1 MRSAKLPP
9 AGQGIVLSSLLP
21 QESALATNPKTATAD
36 AQFKKAQ
43 RDQDGK
49 KAAAEYEARGAATR
63 IKTEKLRALRL
74 ARDAE
79 LAAAAA
85 ANPAPVKAAK
95 KPAKPK
101 PTLSAFHRDS
111 EGSRNR

>member
-1 MRSAKLPP
+1 MA
-9 AGQGIVLSSLLP
+9 I
-21 QESALATNPKTATAD
+21 NPKTATAD

-49 KAAAEYEARGAATR
+49 KAAAEYEARGAAIR
-63 IKTEKLRALRL
+63 IQTEKLRALRL

-79 LAAAAA
+79 LAAAQA
-85 ANPAPVKAAK
+85 ANPTASAKKAAK

>member
-1 MRSAKLPP
+1 MAN
-9 AGQGIVLSSLLP
+9 
-21 QESALATNPKTATAD
+21 TPKTATAE

-49 KAAAEYEARGAATR
+49 KAMAEYEAHGLAMRA
-63 IKTEKLRALRL
+63 KTEKLRALRL

-85 ANPAPVKAAK
+85 ANPAPK
-95 KPAKPK
+95 KPAKKAAKPK
-101 PTLSAFHRDS
+101 PAISAFHRDQ

>member
-1 MRSAKLPP
+1 
-9 AGQGIVLSSLLP
+9 
-21 QESALATNPKTATAD
+21 LAINPKTATAD

-74 ARDAE
+74 ARDAD
-79 LAAAAA
+79 LAAEQA
-85 ANPAPVKAAK
+85 ANPATSAKKSAK